1 MEGNSTT
8 KEHDKK
14 VSGTGFSLKG
24 EKEQQVETQKR
35 SEEISKKPSSFRQ
48 DLSRSPNNEDDSG
61 SDDD

>member
-8 KEHDKK
+8 KEQDKK

-35 SEEISKKPSSFRQ
+35 SEEISKKPSSFR
-48 DLSRSPNNEDDSG
+48 
-61 SDDD
+61 